1 VFCVIG
7 KYMSDTP
14 SVRLVQQS
22 DYQFAIYYNEDRDP
36 IMGDEPPPL
45 GKSQG
50 ATPSQFLLAGVANC
64 LSDSLLF
71 ALRKFKQNPEPIET
85 RASCQIGRNAENRLR
100 ILVIDVELRIGVPGS
115 TLENLERVLAQF
127 QDFCTVSASVGL
139 GIPINVTVIDSKNTK
154 LYPAN

>member
-1 VFCVIG
+1 
-7 KYMSDTP
+7 MSDTP

-115 TLENLERVLAQF
+115 TIENLERVLAQF

-139 GIPINVTVIDSKNTK
+139 GIPINVTVIDSENTK

>member
-1 VFCVIG
+1 
-7 KYMSDTP
+7 MSDTP

>member
-1 VFCVIG
+1 
-7 KYMSDTP
+7 MSSGP

-45 GKSQG
+45 GRSQG

-71 ALRKFKQNPEPIET
+71 AIRKFKQNPEPIET
-85 RASCQIGRNAENRLR
+85 KASCEIGRNAENRLR
-100 ILVIDVELRIGVPGS
+100 ILAIDVELRIGVPGA

-127 QDFCTVSASVGL
+127 QDFCTVSASVSL
-139 GIPINVTVIDSKNTK
+139 GIPINVTVVDSEDIQ

>member
-1 VFCVIG
+1 
-7 KYMSDTP
+7 MSDTP

-22 DYQFAIYYNEDRDP
+22 DYQFAIYYNEDKDP

-139 GIPINVTVIDSKNTK
+139 GIPINVTVIDSENTR
-154 LYPAN
+154 LYPAS

>member
-1 VFCVIG
+1 MIG
-7 KYMSDTP
+7 EYMSDTP

-85 RASCQIGRNAENRLR
+85 RASCQIGRNEENRLR

-139 GIPINVTVIDSKNTK
+139 GIPINVTVIDSENTK
-154 LYPAN
+154 LYPAS

>member
-1 VFCVIG
+1 
-7 KYMSDTP
+7 MSDKP
-14 SVRLVQQS
+14 FVRLVQQS

-85 RASCQIGRNAENRLR
+85 KASCEIGRNADNRLR
-100 ILVIDVELRIGVPGS
+100 ILAMDVELRIGVPGA
-115 TLENLERVLAQF
+115 TLENLDRVLAQF

-139 GIPINVTVIDSKNTK
+139 GIPINVTVIDSENTK
-154 LYPAN
+154 LYPAS

>member
-1 VFCVIG
+1 
-7 KYMSDTP
+7 MSEMP

-22 DYQFAIYYNEDRDP
+22 DYQFAIYYNEERDP
-36 IMGDEPPPL
+36 IYGDEPPPL

-85 RASCQIGRNAENRLR
+85 RASCEIGRNAENRLR
-100 ILVIDVELRIGVPGS
+100 ILAMNVELRIGVSGT

-127 QDFCTVSASVGL
+127 QDFCTVSASVGM
-139 GIPINVTVIDSKNTK
+139 GIPINVTVIDSENKK
-154 LYPAN
+154 LYPAS

>member
-1 VFCVIG
+1 
-7 KYMSDTP
+7 MSDKP

-71 ALRKFKQNPEPIET
+71 ALRKFKQHPEPIET
-85 RASCQIGRNAENRLR
+85 KASCEIGRNADNRLR
-100 ILVIDVELRIGVPGS
+100 ILAIDVELRIGVPGS
-115 TLENLERVLAQF
+115 ALENLERVLAQF
-127 QDFCTVSASVGL
+127 QDFCTVGASVGL
-139 GIPINVTVIDSKNTK
+139 GIPIHVTVIDSENTK

>member
-1 VFCVIG
+1 
-7 KYMSDTP
+7 MSDTP

-85 RASCQIGRNAENRLR
+85 RASCQIGRNSENRLR
-100 ILVIDVELRIGVPGS
+100 ILVIDVELRIGVPGA

-139 GIPINVTVIDSKNTK
+139 GIPINVTVIDSENTK
-154 LYPAN
+154 LYPAS

>member
-1 VFCVIG
+1 
-7 KYMSDTP
+7 MSTEP
-14 SVRLVQQS
+14 SVRLIQQN
-22 DYQFAIYYNEDRDP
+22 DYQFAIYYNEERDP
-36 IMGDEPPPL
+36 IYGDEPPPL
-45 GKSQG
+45 GRSQG

-85 RASCQIGRNAENRLR
+85 KARCEIGRNSENRLR
-100 ILVIDVELRIGVPGS
+100 ILAIHVEIRVGVPGS
-115 TLENLERVLAQF
+115 TLENLERALAQF

-139 GIPINVTVIDSKNTK
+139 GIPINVTVIDSENTK

>member
-1 VFCVIG
+1 
-7 KYMSDTP
+7 MSSGP

-45 GKSQG
+45 GRSQG

-85 RASCQIGRNAENRLR
+85 KASCEIGRNAENRLR
-100 ILVIDVELRIGVPGS
+100 ILAIDVELRIGVPGA

-127 QDFCTVSASVGL
+127 QDFCTVSASVSL
-139 GIPINVTVIDSKNTK
+139 GIPINVTVTDSKNIQ
-154 LYPAN
+154 LYPASWIL